1 MGGLLIKE
9 CVHRYRCVISTIAKF
24 YGRSVV
30 VRGVRIW
37 VYPLVRGEGKRL
49 FENGVAPGSF
59 RGTTPSTWIATFATA

>member
-1 MGGLLIKE
+1 M
-9 CVHRYRCVISTIAKF
+9 VAAW
-24 YGRSVV
+24 
-30 VRGVRIW
+30 GVRIW

>member
-1 MGGLLIKE
+1 MCHLDNSEILWSQ
-9 CVHRYRCVISTIAKF
+9 R
-24 YGRSVV
+24 RSEG
-30 VRGVRIW
+30 GVRIW